1 MKPSSQF
8 KKSIEQADIVQRE
21 PVSAPKTL
29 ASVTMP
35 GVYWIDW
42 SNGAGAWELCV
53 ITASGYVQEISGAR
67 RTLPKDRVAGTVVGP
82 VLLAP

>member
-1 MKPSSQF
+1 MKPHV
-8 KKSIEQADIVQRE
+8 KKSIEHEDIVQRE
-21 PVSAPKTL
+21 PTSVPKSL
-29 ASVTMP
+29 ASVTIP

-53 ITASGYVQEISGAR
+53 INKAGYVQEISGAR
-67 RTLPKDRVAGTVVGP
+67 RNLPKDRVAGTVVGP